1 MHMEDLD
8 FTINRVAFGPFWLIF
23 GLLGHFVK
31 EKLML
36 IIFQVAKKCPIGED
50 E

>member
-1 MHMEDLD
+1 MRMEDLD

-36 IIFQVAKKCPIGED
+36 TTYPIAKKCPIGED

>member
-36 IIFQVAKKCPIGED
+36 TTYPIAKKCPIGED

>member
-1 MHMEDLD
+1 MRMEDLD
-8 FTINRVAFGPFWLIF
+8 FTINRVAFGRFWLIF

-36 IIFQVAKKCPIGED
+36 IIFQVATKCPFGED